1 MSCFGT
7 DDISWSAR
15 SGLVGKVGFPR
26 SASPNPWPT
35 NLLQRSDCCSSGKEE
50 SGKDACVMWTN
61 ANMELW
67 SWNALNIYSSTGL
80 RKSIGKA
87 LLCTWAADAAA
98 AAGSVQQQQQQQQC
112 SRPGG
117 ERAVAGSCS
126 LPTPP
131 ASALTAWEDFQVLW
145 PSFEVL
151 LLTVLSVEESNQE
164 PGSWSSIIGWQSLS
178 YMMPLVVIDQTSL
191 RERSRS
197 LSENCSAGWKLDIL
211 HVPGGQLDQLECS
224 NRNIVSHKELFHLLN
239 G

>member
-1 MSCFGT
+1 MPEGPKPRRRGPKDSWLLVENISCYMSCFGT

-98 AAGSVQQQQQQQQC
+98 AAGSVQQQQQQC

-145 PSFEVL
+145 PSSKYSGPPVEVL
-151 LLTVLSVEESNQE
+151 RIRWWLGARKLKLHI
-164 PGSWSSIIGWQSLS
+164 GSYSLS
-178 YMMPLVVIDQTSL
+178 S
-191 RERSRS
+191 SW
-197 LSENCSAGWKLDIL
+197 CHWWW
-211 HVPGGQLDQLECS
+211 
-224 NRNIVSHKELFHLLN
+224 
-239 G
+239 